1 MEKVKIVLVDD
12 HQMFRDG
19 VKSVLSDEENMEVI
33 GEVGNGK
40 DLYELLN
47 LKSPDLIITDISM
60 PDISGIEVTKFL
72 SENYPKVK
80 ILILSMHS
88 NEEFITKALSA
99 GANGYLPKDT
109 SMSELLEA
117 INAIYK
123 GDNYFNKEIS
133 DTILKSII
141 NKSKLGQGNNP
152 KNETLTKREKEIV
165 SLVVDGLTNKEIADK
180 LFISVRTV
188 DSHKNNIMQK
198 LNLKSSVELVKY
210 AIKNRLAK
218 LD

>member
-1 MEKVKIVLVDD
+1 MEKIKIILVDD

-19 VKSVLSDEENMEVI
+19 VKSVLSDEENIDLV
-33 GEVGNGK
+33 GEVGNAK
-40 DLYELLN
+40 DLYELLKTTN
-47 LKSPDLIITDISM
+47 PDLIITDISM
-60 PDISGIEVTKFL
+60 PDISGIELSKFV
-72 SENYPKVK
+72 SENYPEIN

-88 NEEFITKALSA
+88 NVEFITKSLAA

-109 SMSELLEA
+109 SMKELLEA

-123 GDNYFNKEIS
+123 GETYFNKNIS
-133 DTILKSII
+133 DTLLKSIVG
-141 NKSKLGQGNNP
+141 KAKPSKENA
-152 KNETLTKREKEIV
+152 KNETLTKREREII
-165 SLVVDGLTNKEIADK
+165 SHVVDGLSNKEIACK
-180 LFISVRTV
+180 LFISIRTV

-210 AIKNRLAK
+210 AIKNKLVK